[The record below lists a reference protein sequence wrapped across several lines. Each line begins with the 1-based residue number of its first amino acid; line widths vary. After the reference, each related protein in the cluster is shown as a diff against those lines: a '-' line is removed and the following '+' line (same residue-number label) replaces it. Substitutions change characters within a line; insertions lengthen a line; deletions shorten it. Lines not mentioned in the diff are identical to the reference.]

1 MFDTIK
7 ALFGWPWF
15 PRKPKPTTPPQPAPD
30 PDPVLPA
37 KVLNIQWGKDPQQTV
52 TIYMP
57 ARRASERVAIVLLFH
72 GGGWWQGDPDAAN
85 VVDAKVSWLN
95 LQGIAFASGGY
106 RLGTRSMPKITPDM
120 EAQDVHDLVDY
131 LRAHADELGI
141 DMDRF
146 VLSGHSAG
154 GELTAQAITTLG
166 VKANGYLGLDSA
178 CYSVPDAMCIPIQD
192 PDLKR
197 IYADAWGN
205 DPAYWAKCSPLE
217 NMRTTPPPML
227 LACSTKRGK
236 ANTAQANAFA
246 AKARTFDVQADVIEV
261 DLEHGEMNSMLGR
274 TDTPVA
280 AAYTAQATAFVREC
294 IGN

>member
-1 MFDTIK
+1 MQSIIDFFTN
-7 ALFGWPWF
+7 LFRR
-15 PRKPKPTTPPQPAPD
+15 RKPTPVPD
-30 PDPVLPA
+30 PDPILPA
-37 KVLNIQWGKDPQQTV
+37 KVLSFQWGKDPQQTV

-57 ARRASERVAIVLLFH
+57 ARRASERVAIFLLFH
-72 GGGWWQGDPDAAN
+72 GGGWWQGDPDAPN

-95 LQGIAFASGGY
+95 PQGIAFASGGY
-106 RLGTRSMPKITPDM
+106 RLGTRSTPKITPDM
-120 EAQDVHDLVDY
+120 EAQDVAGLVAY

-141 DMDRF
+141 DMKRF
-146 VLSGHSAG
+146 VLAGHSAG

-166 VKANGYLGLDSA
+166 VKANGYLGLDTA
-178 CYSVPDAMCIPIQD
+178 CYSVPDAMRIPIQD

-197 IYADAWGN
+197 VYVDAWGN

-217 NMRTTPPPML
+217 NMRAAPPPML

-246 AKARTFDVQADVIEV
+246 AKARTFGVQADMIEV

-274 TDTPVA
+274 TDTPTA
-280 AAYTAQATAFVREC
+280 AAYTAQAMDFVRKC